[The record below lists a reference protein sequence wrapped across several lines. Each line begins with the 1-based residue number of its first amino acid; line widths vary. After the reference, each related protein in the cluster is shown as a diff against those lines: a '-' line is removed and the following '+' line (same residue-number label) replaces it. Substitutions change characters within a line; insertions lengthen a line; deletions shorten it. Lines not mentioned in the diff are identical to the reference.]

1 MKFFAAV
8 LQWQSFFRHWKSSY
22 FWTTAWMEPYSD
34 YRPYYCTKSSRK
46 KSWRFSKAC
55 QGVWN
60 FECFTWQVM
69 WHSSSS
75 KSFRHGFKLKLW
87 LWDIARK
94 HVVEIYATW
103 KKFLERVEKAAKQ
116 KREAVS
122 KIIDKNNSWHRN
134 SIFGWLL
141 LTNLWGRIVF
151 SKKLWRASKIFQKR
165 IFEKVVPMRNEVIP
179 SRDIAW
185 KVFAYR
191 SCQDRR
197 KERVT

>member
-8 LQWQSFFRHWKSSY
+8 LQWQSFFRHWKSLY

-34 YRPYYCTKSSRK
+34 YRPYYCTKSSHK
-46 KSWRFSKAC
+46 KSWRSSKAC

-103 KKFLERVEKAAKQ
+103 KKVLGACRKGGKAKARSSIKDNWQKQQLASEFDLWVTTVNESLRQNRFLKETLTCVE
-116 KREAVS
+116 
-122 KIIDKNNSWHRN
+122 D
-134 SIFGWLL
+134 
-141 LTNLWGRIVF
+141 F
-151 SKKLWRASKIFQKR
+151 SKAHLWK
-165 IFEKVVPMRNEVIP
+165 
-179 SRDIAW
+179 
-185 KVFAYR
+185 
-191 SCQDRR
+191 SCPDA
-197 KERVT
+197 T